1 MAEDHQEK
9 AAEVEYEL
17 AEMEHDADGLGDKIH
32 EAQADWERKQ
42 ADPAVPGADD
52 EAHRGEENEGPPPE
66 ADPPGSP

>member
-17 AEMEHDADGLGDKIH
+17 ADMEEGADTLADKIE
-32 EAQADWERKQ
+32 EARADWQRKQ
-42 ADPAVPGADD
+42 ADPGVPGADD
-52 EAHRGEENEGPPPE
+52 EARRGEENEGPPPE